1 MRVLIAEDDERI
13 AEPLQVTLESAGF
26 VVEAESDGEVA
37 WYRGDTETFDTII
50 LDLGLPTLDGL
61 TVLKRWRSA
70 GRTSPVLVLT
80 ARGRWEE
87 KVEAIEAGA
96 DDYVVKP
103 FRMEEVLARVRAI
116 IRRANGLASSRID
129 FSGYVF
135 DARQMQVTRD
145 GVPVEL
151 TPLEFRLLA
160 QLLHHRG
167 KVLSQHEL
175 TEQLYRQDTDRDPNS
190 IEQLVG
196 RLRRRLGTE
205 VIQTRRGF
213 GYFVPDEAPPA
224 GEAT

>member
-1 MRVLIAEDDERI
+1 MRVLIAEDDGRI

-26 VVEAESDGEVA
+26 VVEHETDGEVA
-37 WYRGDTETFDTII
+37 WYRGDTETFDTVV

-70 GRTSPVLVLT
+70 GRRSPVLVLT

-103 FRMEEVLARVRAI
+103 FQMEEVVARVRAI
-116 IRRANGLASSRID
+116 IRRTNGLSSSRIE

-135 DARQMQVTRD
+135 DARQKQVTRD

-160 QLLHHRG
+160 QLLHTRG
-167 KVLSQHEL
+167 TVVSQHEL
-175 TEQLYRQDTDRDPNS
+175 TEHLYSQDVDRDPNS

-196 RLRRRLGTE
+196 RLRRRLGTD

-213 GYFVPDEAPPA
+213 GYYIA
-224 GEAT
+224 GEES

>member
-13 AEPLQVTLESAGF
+13 SGPLRVTLESAGF
-26 VVEAESDGEVA
+26 VVDTETDGEIA
-37 WYRGDTETFDTII
+37 WYRGDTESFDTII

-61 TVLKRWRSA
+61 TVLKRWRAA

-103 FRMEEVLARVRAI
+103 FRMEEVVARVRAI
-116 IRRANGLASSRID
+116 VRRANGLASSRIG
-129 FSGYVF
+129 FAGYVF

-160 QLLHHRG
+160 QLLHQRG
-167 KVLSQHEL
+167 KVISQLEL
-175 TEQLYRQDTDRDPNS
+175 TEHLYRQDADRDPNS

-196 RLRRRLGTE
+196 RLRRRLGAD

-213 GYFVPDEAPPA
+213 GYVVPAEGQAS
-224 GEAT
+224 

>member
-13 AEPLQVTLESAGF
+13 AEPLRVTMESAGF
-26 VVEAESDGEVA
+26 VAETESDGEIA
-37 WYRGDTETFDTII
+37 WYRGDTERFDTII

-70 GRTSPVLVLT
+70 GRSSPVLVLT

-116 IRRANGLASSRID
+116 VRRANGLASSRID
-129 FSGYVF
+129 FAGYVF

-167 KVLSQHEL
+167 QVISPHEL
-175 TEQLYRQDTDRDPNS
+175 TEQLYRQDADRDRNS

-196 RLRRRLGTE
+196 RLRRRLGPE

-213 GYFVPDEAPPA
+213 GYFVPPEGPSP
-224 GEAT
+224 

>member
-1 MRVLIAEDDERI
+1 MHILVAEDDERI
-13 AEPLQVTLESAGF
+13 AEPLRRTLTSAGF
-26 VVEAESDGEVA
+26 LVDVEADGEVA
-37 WYRGDTETFDTII
+37 WYRGDTEDFELVV
-50 LDLGLPTLDGL
+50 LDLGLPTVDGL

-70 GRTSPVLVLT
+70 NRKSPVLVLT

-103 FRMEEVLARVRAI
+103 CRVEEILARARAI
-116 IRRANGLASSRID
+116 IRRSNGLASSRIHFGGFVLD
-129 FSGYVF
+129 S
-135 DARQMQVTRD
+135 RLMQVSRD

-160 QLLHHRG
+160 HLLHSRG
-167 KVLSQHEL
+167 RVLSQFEL
-175 TEQLYRQDTDRDPNS
+175 TEHLYSQDSDRDPNS

-196 RLRRRLGTE
+196 RLRRRLVPE

-213 GYFVPDEAPPA
+213 GYVILEDAA
-224 GEAT
+224 

>member
-1 MRVLIAEDDERI
+1 MRVLIAEDDARI
-13 AEPLQVTLESAGF
+13 AKPLQVTLQSAGF
-26 VVEAESDGEVA
+26 VVESETDGEIA

-70 GRTSPVLVLT
+70 GRRSPVLILT

-96 DDYVVKP
+96 DAYVVKP
-103 FRMEEVLARVRAI
+103 FQMEEVLARVRAI
-116 IRRANGLASSRID
+116 IRRTNGLASSRID

-135 DARQMQVTRD
+135 DARQKQVTQD

-160 QLLHHRG
+160 HLLYTRG
-167 KVLSQHEL
+167 TVVSQHEL
-175 TEQLYRQDTDRDPNS
+175 TEQLYSQDVDRDPNS

-196 RLRRRLGTE
+196 RLRRRLGPD

-213 GYFVPDEAPPA
+213 GYFVP
-224 GEAT
+224 GEVA

>member
-13 AEPLQVTLESAGF
+13 SGPLRVTLESAGF
-26 VVEAESDGEVA
+26 VVECEFDGEVA
-37 WYRGDTETFDTII
+37 WYRGDSEAFDTII

-70 GRTSPVLVLT
+70 GRRSPVLVLT

-103 FRMEEVLARVRAI
+103 FQMEEVVARIRAI
-116 IRRANGLASSRID
+116 IRRANGLASSRIE
-129 FSGYVF
+129 FSGFVF
-135 DARQMQVTRD
+135 DARHKQVTRD

-160 QLLHHRG
+160 QLLHTRG
-167 KVLSQHEL
+167 TVVSQHQL
-175 TEQLYRQDTDRDPNS
+175 TEQLYSQDVDRDPNS

-196 RLRRRLGTE
+196 RLRRRLGSE

-213 GYFVPDEAPPA
+213 GYYVPDEAP
-224 GEAT
+224 